1 MCAHIYRCS
10 NPRCLALNFLYIVS
24 LASQTLL
31 RVRTFRTGM
40 PRITCFV
47 VHPFVTHNAVLY
59 SRMPFC
65 YCDICTRGGRCPQ
78 GSIQSATTVREHQ
91 HAQRL
96 WHSHQYTTG
105 HRMQM
110 FHGWPSSWHTS
121 TPRQGS
127 PPRSPS
133 DADLELRTVLDR
145 VRGHILGFQL
155 PVALVF
161 AHPPRI
167 AQSIYPVTSH
177 SNSWCAGP
185 SSLDV
190 TDPQNASILEHI
202 LAIQSAHGQLQH
214 LMLELG
220 HSPSITLVTLSHVIS
235 TELARLEA
243 FRQTMWN
250 MQLEDNVSLATS
262 PGNNYINNPTVCQT
276 CMFDLR
282 GPSPLDLQ

>member
-31 RVRTFRTGM
+31 RVRTFITGM

-110 FHGWPSSWHTS
+110 FHGWPSSRHTS

-167 AQSIYPVTSH
+167 AGSVYPVTSQ
-177 SNSWCAGP
+177 SDSWRVGP

-190 TDPQNASILEHI
+190 TAPQNLSILEHV
-202 LAIQSAHGQLQH
+202 LSVQSTNEQLQH
-214 LMLELG
+214 LIGSG
-220 HSPSITLVTLSHVIS
+220 HAPSITRVTLSHVIS
-235 TELARLEA
+235 AELARLEA
-243 FRQTMWN
+243 FRESMWN
-250 MQLEDNVSLATS
+250 MQLRDFLSRASLS
-262 PGNNYINNPTVCQT
+262 LNNYNNNPIVCET
-276 CMFDLR
+276 CTFASYPLCLR
-282 GPSPLDLQ
+282 